1 MAANKGR
8 TPSPVIVKPQQLQ
21 PDRLPVRLSPI
32 CVRFAFVLSIISPF
46 HLVPCRDRLST
57 QCQAGVR
64 IAPFTTKAVPVLL
77 CRMAGNRCKLGVRE

>member
-1 MAANKGR
+1 MAANRGKP
-8 TPSPVIVKPQQLQ
+8 TSPVIVKLQQVQ

-57 QCQAGVR
+57 QCQVGVR
-64 IAPFTTKAVPVLL
+64 IAICP
-77 CRMAGNRCKLGVRE
+77 G